1 MCESNRTFI
10 LWTVKLLRLPTQHLK
25 AEKKNKKNPKLDII
39 YTPCKG
45 KKSCHNIPTW
55 LFRKALGGCMFYLS
69 FLGGRSCSAGK
80 PSIFRPGAKN
90 APGSRKRSSWWFQ
103 KASPGPIIGD
113 IQTWRKHHGEQMRS
127 KNTELGLKQKKE
139 EDCFTRSF
147 QLSNLI
153 LWSVWYSIWSSRFYL

>member
-1 MCESNRTFI
+1 MANKNVRINQNVYPVNC
-10 LWTVKLLRLPTQHLK
+10 K
-25 AEKKNKKNPKLDII
+25 AIKAANSTSQSWKKNKKNPKLDII

-80 PSIFRPGAKN
+80 PSICRPGAIN

-113 IQTWRKHHGEQMRS
+113 IQTWRKRHGEQMRC
-127 KNTELGLKQKKE
+127 KDKELALKQKKA

-147 QLSNLI
+147 QL
-153 LWSVWYSIWSSRFYL
+153 